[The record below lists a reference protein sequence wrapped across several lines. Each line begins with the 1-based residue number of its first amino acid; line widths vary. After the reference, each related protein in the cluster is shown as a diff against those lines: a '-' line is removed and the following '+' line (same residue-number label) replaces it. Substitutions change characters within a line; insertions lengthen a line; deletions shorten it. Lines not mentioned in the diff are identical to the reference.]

1 MTFAQLATL
10 RAREGSDIAPAGNE
24 PEDVVILGGGLA
36 GLFTALKL
44 APRRVTVLAAAP
56 LGEGAS
62 SVWAQGGI
70 AASVSEGDT
79 FELHAADTIAAGAG
93 LCDEAI
99 VRGVTYEGPG
109 RISDLLAYGAPFD
122 RDLEGHLS
130 LSREAAHSRARVVRV
145 GGDTAGR
152 AVMQALIATVRKTPS
167 IRVLE
172 GFVGE
177 SLMRKGNRVTGII
190 ARRKADG
197 LRLSFAARNVV
208 LASGGAGHLYEVTT
222 NPCEAAAQGLAMAAR
237 AGAVIADAEFIQFHP
252 TAIDIGLDPAPLATE
267 ALRGEGAILVNLAG
281 ERFMEKVHP
290 LKELAPRDV
299 VARAIHRE
307 VTAGRGAFLD
317 ARACVGTEFPERFPT
332 VYAAC
337 MGAGIDPVSQPIP
350 VRPAAHYHMGGVW
363 TDARGR
369 TSLPGLW
376 AAGEVASTGLHGANR
391 LASNSLLEAAVFADR
406 IASEIS
412 GTLLPGGFEDWQPL
426 PDMVTPANPQ
436 RSDSL
441 TVARLRKLMATKV
454 GVVRDGAGLK
464 EALAELAT
472 LSIECDGIDC
482 ANMLVAARMIT
493 AAALA
498 REESRGG
505 HCRSDCPTASPA
517 FARRSLMTLEEV
529 DTIIRKALTGN
540 APSVP
545 ETETTDQVAPT
556 MEHAR

>member
-1 MTFAQLATL
+1 MTFAQ
-10 RAREGSDIAPAGNE
+10 RAALQPRDISSIVPAGDK

-44 APRRVTVLAAAP
+44 AQAERRVSVLCGAP
-56 LGEGAS
+56 LGQGAA

-70 AASVSEGDT
+70 AASVGEGDT

-99 VRGVTYEGPG
+99 VHGVTYEGAA
-109 RISDLLAYGAPFD
+109 RIADLLACGAPFD
-122 RDLEGHLS
+122 RDLDGRLS

-177 SLMRKGNRVTGII
+177 SLMREGNRVCGLIT
-190 ARRKADG
+190 RRKADG
-197 LRLSFAARNVV
+197 LRLSFAARGVV

-222 NPCEAAAQGLAMAAR
+222 NPPEAAGQGLAMAAR
-237 AGAVIADAEFIQFHP
+237 AGAVIADAEFVQFHP

-281 ERFMEKVHP
+281 ERFMEKIHP

-337 MGAGIDPVSQPIP
+337 LGAGIDPVSQPIP

-369 TSLPGLW
+369 SSLPGLW

-391 LASNSLLEAAVFADR
+391 LASNSLLEAAVFANRIATDIAATMPECGVADWRPLPGMTTPLAAQASDR
-406 IASEIS
+406 I
-412 GTLLPGGFEDWQPL
+412 
-426 PDMVTPANPQ
+426 
-436 RSDSL
+436 

-454 GVVRDGAGLK
+454 GVMRDGAGLK
-464 EALAELAT
+464 QALAELAT

-482 ANMLVAARMIT
+482 ANMLVCARMIT
-493 AAALA
+493 AAALL

-505 HCRSDCPTASPA
+505 HFRTDHPTTSPA
-517 FARRSLMTLEEV
+517 VARRALMTLEEINAV
-529 DTIIRKALTGN
+529 IREALGGDG
-540 APSVP
+540 PSVP
-545 ETETTDQVAPT
+545 ARTAPT